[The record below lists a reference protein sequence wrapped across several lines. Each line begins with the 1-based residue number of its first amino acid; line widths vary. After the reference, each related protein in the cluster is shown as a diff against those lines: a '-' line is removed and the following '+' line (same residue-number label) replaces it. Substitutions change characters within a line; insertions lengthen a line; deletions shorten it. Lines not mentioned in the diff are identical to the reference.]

1 MNASTLSEFV
11 AICQTVRKYQ
21 RQVVPAVGTK
31 NTVVPLAQREEF
43 PRLSGNSFLPVA
55 E

>member
-1 MNASTLSEFV
+1 MIGSTLAEFI

-21 RQVVPAVGTK
+21 RQVVLAVGTK
-31 NTVVPLAQREEF
+31 NTLVPLAQREEF
-43 PRLSGNSFLPVA
+43 PRLSGNSFLPVT